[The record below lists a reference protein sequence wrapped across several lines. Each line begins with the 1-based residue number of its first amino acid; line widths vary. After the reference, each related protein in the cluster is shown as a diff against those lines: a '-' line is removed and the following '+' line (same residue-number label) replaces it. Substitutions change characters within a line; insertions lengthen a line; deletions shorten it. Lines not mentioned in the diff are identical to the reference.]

1 MASLQRLD
9 DQKVQALDNLGT
21 DLKCLEEHKPVVVQE
36 DDEEALSPASSIGS
50 SASASAMSM
59 SDGSPVPSPGTLSDV
74 DSESLTSES
83 MSVASSVSGASSV
96 ESVSS
101 RKRNFTQPNDN
112 EPLQFKYARTIPNLK
127 TTVPKATH
135 RSEFDTQI
143 QSRFQNAV
151 EKGDPGEINQILQLH
166 SHSIDLNK
174 YNEEGRTPLQ
184 HFVMSGHLGLV
195 KLMIQFGADSRL
207 RTKEGWSNLHIASFA
222 GHTHIMSYI
231 LRSGK
236 R

>member
-1 MASLQRLD
+1 MASE
-9 DQKVQALDNLGT
+9 V
-21 DLKCLEEHKPVVVQE
+21 
-36 DDEEALSPASSIGS
+36 
-50 SASASAMSM
+50 
-59 SDGSPVPSPGTLSDV
+59 
-74 DSESLTSES
+74 
-83 MSVASSVSGASSV
+83 MSVASSMSGVSSLSSG
-96 ESVSS
+96 SS
-101 RKRNFTQPNDN
+101 RKRSFYRANDN
-112 EPLQFKYARTIPNLK
+112 EAPPFKSARSTPDLK
-127 TTVPKATH
+127 TTLPKATH

-151 EKGDPGEINQILQLH
+151 AKGDPGEINQILQLH

-174 YNEEGRTPLQ
+174 YNEDGRTPLQ